1 MSSAIYPQNNP
12 FNPITGELMPDYRD
26 AYVQD
31 QLTPAVAEQVEQYLS
46 KSSSQTS
53 LTLARYHELSTAAQL
68 KGRTVTAPR
77 WVQQQLLVPPLVA
90 GAAPLRRPVV
100 RVALLFFVALSVASG
115 VQWVR
120 NEPLVPAPVVA
131 AVSRAGVSIA
141 KATSSLAR
149 RFTAPQVSKD
159 APAPATT
166 RPARI
171 RAQAE
176 TKATT
181 PRETRPVAAAIPNR
195 PAALDA
201 VVTPTDSVARALPA
215 TLQPPAGAPSAP
227 AATPATAA
235 GTVRGYIRDG
245 QGRPLVGATVLLK
258 GTQRGTSTDATGQYV
273 MEVPAGSILQF
284 GFGGYADLLRSATL
298 GSMDVVL
305 QPSTTAQQR
314 ATR

>member
-12 FNPITGELMPDYRD
+12 FHPITGELMPDYRD

-31 QLTPAVAEQVEQYLS
+31 QLTPAVAQQVEQYLG

-53 LTLARYHELSTAAQL
+53 LTLARYHELSAAAQL

-149 RFTAPQVSKD
+149 RFTAPQESAAPVS
-159 APAPATT
+159 AIA
-166 RPARI
+166 RPVRA

-176 TKATT
+176 TKATA
-181 PRETRPVAAAIPNR
+181 PRAARPVAAEIPNR
-195 PAALDA
+195 PAALVA
-201 VVTPTDSVARALPA
+201 VVTPTDSVGRALPA

-227 AATPATAA
+227 TVAPAAVA

-245 QGRPLVGATVLLK
+245 QGRPLVGATVLRK
-258 GTQRGTSTDATGQYV
+258 GTPRGTSTDATGQYV
-273 MEVPAGSILQF
+273 LEVPAGSVLQF

-314 ATR
+314 AAR